1 MLKPVSFFLWLLA
14 LLLLGCQP
22 PSGEQSYVVGGDADV
37 GQELVTDYGCGAC
50 HDIPGI
56 PGANATVGPPLD
68 EWAER
73 GYIAGALPNRPGN
86 LVVWLMNPQAIEPGT
101 AMPDLS
107 ISEQEALDISAYLY
121 SLR

>member
-1 MLKPVSFFLWLLA
+1 MLKRLRTFPW
-14 LLLLGCQP
+14 LLLGLLLWGCTP
-22 PSGEQSYVVGGDADV
+22 PIEQSYVVGGDADV
-37 GQELVTDYGCGAC
+37 GQQLIADYGCGAC

-68 EWAER
+68 GWAER

-86 LVVWLMNPQAIEPGT
+86 LVAWLMNPQAIEPGT

-107 ISEQEALDISAYLY
+107 ISEQEALDMSAYLY

>member
-101 AMPDLS
+101 AMPDLL

>member
-1 MLKPVSFFLWLLA
+1 MLKPLYTVPWLLLA
-14 LLLLGCQP
+14 LLLWGCTP
-22 PSGEQSYVVGGDADV
+22 PVAQSYVVGGDADV
-37 GQELVTDYGCGAC
+37 GQQLITDYGCGAC

-68 EWAER
+68 DWAER

-86 LVVWLMNPQAIEPGT
+86 LVAWLMNPQTIEPGT